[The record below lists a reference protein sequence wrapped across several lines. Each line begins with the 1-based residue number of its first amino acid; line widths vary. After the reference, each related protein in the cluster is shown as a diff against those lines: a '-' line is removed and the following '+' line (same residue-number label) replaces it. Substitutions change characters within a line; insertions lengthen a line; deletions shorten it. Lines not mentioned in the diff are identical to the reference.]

1 MMQIIEEPKKKV
13 IDLATQFLSDFTMK
27 PAEKVVET

>member
-1 MMQIIEEPKKKV
+1 MV

-27 PAEKVVET
+27 PAEKVTETQEEEEGFEDF